1 MGRSR
6 NDPTHFETFVNDRA
20 LNALDTNWLFID
32 AGNAGTLTWGGTDL
46 SSVISSGAMSA
57 AYQRLTLP
65 VNSGKGLV
73 MSNLS
78 KAAFH

>member
-6 NDPTHFETFVNDRA
+6 NDPTHFETFVDDRA
-20 LNALDTNWLFID
+20 LNALNTNWLFID
-32 AGNAGTLTWGGTDL
+32 AGNAGTLTWGGTNL
-46 SSVISSGAMSA
+46 SSVIRSETISA
-57 AYQRLTLP
+57 AYQVLTLP
-65 VNSGKGLV
+65 VNSGNGLV